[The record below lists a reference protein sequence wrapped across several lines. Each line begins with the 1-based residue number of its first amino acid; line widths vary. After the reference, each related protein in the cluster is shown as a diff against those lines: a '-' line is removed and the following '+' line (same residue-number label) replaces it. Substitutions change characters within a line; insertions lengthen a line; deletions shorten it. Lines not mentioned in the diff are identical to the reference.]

1 MTASRRETRAAS
13 ACPAAGAEP
22 DVPGLERLA
31 EAARK
36 PLAVIAAPA
45 GSGKSALL
53 RAFAAREGALL
64 VDLAAGDGT
73 FRGAVRLVCDA
84 LRERAPGARLAFA
97 SAYARAAER
106 GERTGSLARWLAR
119 YVDDAGVP
127 LAIDAVERLGAETRA
142 FAELA
147 EALVAGA
154 RDAHVVLAARDDAD
168 LPIPRWFAADL
179 IAMPLGAEDLAGP
192 DRWNAT
198 PGAAN
203 GDREGHALAVVPRYD
218 GATSVDDGA
227 TSGDGTGV
235 AIVALLDEGRVRD
248 ALELACRAQV
258 TERVCELLCA
268 YGLELEDRGD
278 ADAVDAALD
287 LLPDD
292 DHAVIILLRAIREV
306 RLGRSDTSEA
316 WFRHAIARAESRAVS
331 AEAAYR
337 LGREIVRR
345 ERSDAV
351 ELLEPFAHD
360 DALGVAQR
368 CAIRS
373 VLAEA
378 YLVARRIDDCRAALD
393 AALAEADL
401 LDVAARA
408 HLFARAAYVDLYAG
422 DRASAREYAL
432 AGAVLAEDAHLYT
445 VGIGAYSVLYN
456 LAYEDAGP
464 TESLVYLERLAE
476 CAIRTGN
483 VDFHLYAV
491 VAAYEAHV
499 ELGDVEA
506 IERIEHDLRAFDL
519 HYGAASALQGVLPSR
534 ALVAAWSGAFASAYD
549 LLAPSGVQQQNDPD
563 REALRWAEIALYAA
577 AARMHEAAH
586 DALCRFEDA
595 FARDGG
601 STPYALRGALLAALA
616 ASLAG
621 FEPAWP
627 EQIPAGGRIG
637 ALARAVRA
645 VAGSQA
651 SGGCGAALLDVF
663 DDLRRHELG
672 GFAKLFA
679 ALPAVAP

>member
-1 MTASRRETRAAS
+1 MHEAVTASRLPTRAAS
-13 ACPAAGAEP
+13 AHPAVLADPE
-22 DVPGLERLA
+22 VPGLERLV

-53 RAFAAREGALL
+53 RAFAAHEGALL
-64 VDLAAGDGT
+64 IDLALGDGT

-147 EALVAGA
+147 EALVGCA

-179 IAMPLGAEDLAGP
+179 IAMPLGAEAIRELA
-192 DRWNAT
+192 AT
-198 PGAAN
+198 AGAAVER
-203 GDREGHALAVVPRYD
+203 DDPRTADAEAHAESTFDAL
-218 GATSVDDGA
+218 
-227 TSGDGTGV
+227 V
-235 AIVALLDEGRVRD
+235 AEGRVRD
-248 ALELACRAQV
+248 ALELACRAQR
-258 TERVCELLCA
+258 TERVRALLCA
-268 YGLELEDRGD
+268 HGLELEDRGD

-316 WFRHAIARAESRAVS
+316 WFRHAIARAESRDVS

-345 ERSDAV
+345 DRSDAV

-360 DALGVAQR
+360 ETLEVAQR

-393 AALAEADL
+393 AALAEADR
-401 LDVAARA
+401 LDVGARA

-432 AGAVLAEDAHLYT
+432 AGAALAEDAHLYT

-491 VAAYEAHV
+491 AAAYEAHV
-499 ELGDVEA
+499 ELGDVDA

-651 SGGCGAALLDVF
+651 SGGCGASLLDVF

>member
-1 MTASRRETRAAS
+1 
-13 ACPAAGAEP
+13 
-22 DVPGLERLA
+22 
-31 EAARK
+31 
-36 PLAVIAAPA
+36 
-45 GSGKSALL
+45 
-53 RAFAAREGALL
+53 
-64 VDLAAGDGT
+64 
-73 FRGAVRLVCDA
+73 
-84 LRERAPGARLAFA
+84 
-97 SAYARAAER
+97 
-106 GERTGSLARWLAR
+106 
-119 YVDDAGVP
+119 
-127 LAIDAVERLGAETRA
+127 AVERLGAETRA

-147 EALVAGA
+147 EALVACA

-168 LPIPRWFAADL
+168 LPVPRWFAADL
-179 IAMPLGAEDLAGP
+179 IAMPLGAADLAGP
-192 DRWNAT
+192 DRSVTA
-198 PGAAN
+198 PGTAN
-203 GDREGHALAVVPRYD
+203 GDREAHALTVAPRY
-218 GATSVDDGA
+218 GGA
-227 TSGDGTGV
+227 TSGDRDGAAV
-235 AIVALLDEGRVRD
+235 DALLAEGRVRD
-248 ALELACRAQV
+248 ALELACRARL
-258 TERVCELLCA
+258 TERVRELLCA
-268 YGLELEDRGD
+268 HGLELEDRGD

-316 WFRHAIARAESRAVS
+316 WFRHAISRAESRAVS

-360 DALGVAQR
+360 DALGIAQR

-393 AALAEADL
+393 AALAEADR

-432 AGAVLAEDAHLYT
+432 AGAALAEDAHLYT

-627 EQIPAGGRIG
+627 EQIPGTGRIG

-679 ALPAVAP
+679 ALPAIAP

>member
-1 MTASRRETRAAS
+1 MQEAVTASRLQTRAVS
-13 ACPAAGAEP
+13 AHPAIPADPA
-22 DVPGLERLA
+22 VPGLERLI

-53 RAFAAREGALL
+53 RAFAACEGALL
-64 VDLAAGDGT
+64 IDLAAGDGT

-97 SAYARAAER
+97 SAYARAGER

-127 LAIDAVERLGAETRA
+127 LAVDAVERLGAETRA

-147 EALVAGA
+147 EALAGCA
-154 RDAHVVLAARDDAD
+154 RDAHIVLAARDDAD
-168 LPIPRWFAADL
+168 LPVPRWFAADL
-179 IAMPLGAEDLAGP
+179 IAMPLGPEALVGS
-192 DRWNAT
+192 DRSTAAHPT
-198 PGAAN
+198 AN
-203 GDREGHALAVVPRYD
+203 GDAQPHDLA
-218 GATSVDDGA
+218 AS
-227 TSGDGTGV
+227 
-235 AIVALLDEGRVRD
+235 GRVRD
-248 ALELACRAQV
+248 ALELACRARSA
-258 TERVCELLCA
+258 ERVRELLCA
-268 YGLELEDRGD
+268 HGLELEDRGD

-316 WFRHAIARAESRAVS
+316 WFRHAISRAESRAVS

-360 DALGVAQR
+360 DALDVAQR

-393 AALAEADL
+393 AALAEADR

-422 DRASAREYAL
+422 DRARAREYAL
-432 AGAVLAEDAHLYT
+432 AGAALAEDAHLYT

-491 VAAYEAHV
+491 AAAYEAHV
-499 ELGDVEA
+499 ELGDVGA

-549 LLAPSGVQQQNDPD
+549 LLAPSGVQQQSYPD

-627 EQIPAGGRIG
+627 SQIPAGGRIG